1 MAELA
6 RLFDRAFGAGDW
18 GYLTGLWHDI
28 GEYSEE
34 FHEQTEQMK
43 ELLK

>member
-1 MAELA
+1 LA
-6 RLFDRAFGAGDW
+6 RLFFGAFGVEDW
-18 GYLTGLWHDI
+18 GYLAGLWHDI